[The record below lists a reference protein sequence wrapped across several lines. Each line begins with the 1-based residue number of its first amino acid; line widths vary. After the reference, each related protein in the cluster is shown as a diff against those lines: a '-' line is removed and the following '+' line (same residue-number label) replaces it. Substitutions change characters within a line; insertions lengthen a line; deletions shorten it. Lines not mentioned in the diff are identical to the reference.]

1 MIYAL
6 LFLEFF
12 KTGLLSVGG
21 GLATLPFLTEMS
33 ARHPEW
39 FSLEELANMVA
50 VGESTPGPIGVNT
63 ATYVG
68 FTTAGIGGGVLA
80 TLALVLPSFIIVY
93 LISKGLKKYSE
104 NKFVNR
110 AFYALRAAVVG
121 LIAAAGFS
129 VLKMAVF
136 SETPSS
142 FADIFSAFDWRCGV
156 LFAVVLAATQIKKLK
171 NLHPLVFIGAG
182 AAAGIFLLG

>member
-1 MIYAL
+1 MIYLL
-6 LFLEFF
+6 LFWEFF

-33 ARHPEW
+33 VKHPEW
-39 FSLEELANMVA
+39 FSLEQLANMVA
-50 VGESTPGPIGVNT
+50 VGESTPGPIGINT

-68 FTTAGIGGGVLA
+68 FTTAGIGGALTA
-80 TLALVLPSFIIVY
+80 TLALVLPSFVIIY
-93 LISKGLKKYSE
+93 FISKGLNKYRE
-104 NKFVNR
+104 NKFVKR
-110 AFYALRAAVVG
+110 VFYALRAAVIG

-129 VLKMAVF
+129 VVKMALYGESF
-136 SETPSS
+136 SS
-142 FADIFSAFDWRCGV
+142 FSQLFTALDWRAAI
-156 LFAVVLAATQIKKLK
+156 LFAVILAATQIKKLK